1 MFVDRFPFE
10 KRTSRMVYHGVIV
23 VWFLP
28 VFPCLPFVSFL
39 VFMPFLGQ
47 FLLASFPPSF
57 LSVVP
62 VCFFPILFFLLLHL
76 HFVKF
81 LLSACKY
88 SFYPAVLFSR
98 LVLRSGTK
106 PKRRQ
111 KRRQNSRQAAW
122 HELGQEQ
129 ASLLPHPATTA
140 TTTIATAGPSC
151 AFAAG
156 ICLTSTSKAP
166 TAPASPRLLLLLM
179 QLLLMLMLMLLVL
192 VLVAAGS
199 CCCDLLWLAVTAVI
213 AVAAVAAVTAVTCCC
228 HCCCYCYCCC
238 YCHCYCHCSCHCY
251 CYSSATATLAPLSL
265 LRVTVLILAHPGT
278 VFYNFC
284 HCCCH

>member
-1 MFVDRFPFE
+1 MELLSFGFYLFSLVFLLFPFLC
-10 KRTSRMVYHGVIV
+10 SCLSWDISG
-23 VWFLP
+23 
-28 VFPCLPFVSFL
+28 LPFRL
-39 VFMPFLGQ
+39 R
-47 FLLASFPPSF
+47 
-57 LSVVP
+57 
-62 VCFFPILFFLLLHL
+62 FFLLFP
-76 HFVKF
+76 FVFF
-81 LLSACKY
+81 LSCFSSCCIYILSSFWKY

-192 VLVAAGS
+192 VLVAAAVT
-199 CCCDLLWLAVTAVI
+199 CCDLL
-213 AVAAVAAVTAVTCCC
+213 
-228 HCCCYCYCCC
+228 
-238 YCHCYCHCSCHCY
+238 
-251 CYSSATATLAPLSL
+251 
-265 LRVTVLILAHPGT
+265 
-278 VFYNFC
+278 
-284 HCCCH
+284 